1 MDEILFEAASREE
14 GDGMGTAAPA
24 AVALLAAEPIGPD
37 LGAYGAAK
45 WRGGVL
51 GANGHIYFV
60 PCCANRILRVDPA
73 TEAAEP
79 VGPDLGAYGDEYKWD
94 GGVLGANGHIYFV
107 PCDAKRILRFN
118 PATDAAEPVG
128 PDLGAYNGVS
138 KWCGGVLGADG
149 QIYFVPYD
157 ANRIVRV
164 DPATDAAEPVGPDLG
179 ACGAAKWRGG
189 VLGADG
195 HIYFLPCCAKRI
207 LRFDPATNAAEPVG
221 PDLGAYGDY
230 KWSGGV
236 LGADGHIYFV
246 PCYAKRILRF
256 DPATNAAEP
265 VGPDLGAYGDAKWS
279 SGVLGADGHI
289 YFVPYDAKRILRFEP
304 AIDAA
309 EPVGP
314 DLGAYNGSGMF
325 GAHKWRGGVLGAN
338 GHIYF
343 VPKNANRI
351 LHLSVPEEQGPPS
364 SSVGALDCLS
374 HLSEAEARMCQARR
388 EEAVEALRTAMAR
401 SIGNEPGATIE
412 VCVSRLETIEAAV
425 DLARAVGFSAANSH
439 YAQALARLQLAAIA
453 VIDAAPRNDRSALR
467 IAIEAAGRPS
477 VTSLLFPPQQPQFH
491 TKLEAKLGGA
501 RSRLAT
507 LEAETEEEEARI
519 AERIRLGLNAELVW
533 PHEYLCPISL
543 EPMSDPV
550 TAADG
555 FSYER
560 HNILRWLEEKRTS
573 PKTNLELEHRNV
585 VSNVTLKIIV
595 TEFPRREH
603 ERLVSRVQ
611 SIKDAK
617 SAADRGSRA
626 GGSSSL
632 EGEADLAPSP
642 PMKRQRTVSEDD
654 VGKKRV
660 HEELRKLALASYA
673 DALVKAG
680 YDDWPSL
687 MQMEAAPLERLI
699 AEVQMK
705 TGHAARFRQHIQR
718 VQKQAAVASE
728 AGSRRRLR
736 SGR

>member
-1 MDEILFEAASREE
+1 
-14 GDGMGTAAPA
+14 
-24 AVALLAAEPIGPD
+24 
-37 LGAYGAAK
+37 
-45 WRGGVL
+45 
-51 GANGHIYFV
+51 
-60 PCCANRILRVDPA
+60 
-73 TEAAEP
+73 
-79 VGPDLGAYGDEYKWD
+79 
-94 GGVLGANGHIYFV
+94 
-107 PCDAKRILRFN
+107 
-118 PATDAAEPVG
+118 
-128 PDLGAYNGVS
+128 
-138 KWCGGVLGADG
+138 
-149 QIYFVPYD
+149 
-157 ANRIVRV
+157 
-164 DPATDAAEPVGPDLG
+164 
-179 ACGAAKWRGG
+179 
-189 VLGADG
+189 
-195 HIYFLPCCAKRI
+195 
-207 LRFDPATNAAEPVG
+207 
-221 PDLGAYGDY
+221 
-230 KWSGGV
+230 
-236 LGADGHIYFV
+236 
-246 PCYAKRILRF
+246 
-256 DPATNAAEP
+256 
-265 VGPDLGAYGDAKWS
+265 
-279 SGVLGADGHI
+279 
-289 YFVPYDAKRILRFEP
+289 
-304 AIDAA
+304 
-309 EPVGP
+309 
-314 DLGAYNGSGMF
+314 MF

-603 ERLVSRVQ
+603 ERLVSRMQ

-673 DALVKAG
+673 DALVEAG